1 MPEMFLCVPEDYYSS
16 EMQAI
21 IAKSVS
27 DSKNRW
33 IYNIIQDRCPHTE
46 IVLKRTPEW
55 TLCRD
60 GGSMDGKWLVVLHD
74 TNIHSL
80 RDLRSSHVPM
90 LIDMREQVRETLVK
104 HYGRPLGSLVF
115 FLHYMPSVFQLHVHV
130 HIPEVF
136 PSLGSATEGQRIHSR
151 RHMLKHVL
159 RNLASDDLYYTKCIL
174 LANLCKNSKYA
185 QVYSAMSFPASES
198 LLFK

>member
-1 MPEMFLCVPEDYYSS
+1 MPDMFLCVPEDYYSN

-21 IAKSVS
+21 IAKSNA
-27 DSKNRW
+27 DPRNKW
-33 IYNIIQDRCPHTE
+33 IYNIINGYHPESE
-46 IVLKRTPEW
+46 IVLKRTAEW

-60 GGSMDGKWLVVLHD
+60 GNSIDGKWLVVLHD
-74 TNIHSL
+74 VTVHSL

-90 LIDMREQVRETLVK
+90 LMDMRTLVRDTLCA
-104 HYGRPLGSLVF
+104 HYKRPLSCIKF

-130 HIPEVF
+130 HVPEVF
-136 PSLGSATEGQRIHSR
+136 PSLNGSTDCNKRHSR

-159 RNLASDDLYYTKCIL
+159 RNLLKNDLYYKNSIL
-174 LANLCKNSKYA
+174 LANLCKSSKYIH
-185 QVYSAMSFPASES
+185 VYSPMSLPASEC